1 MELPSLCA
9 GVTVAPEISPEV
21 RAEVY
26 HKTLRA
32 REKDSVMEGK
42 RRSSGRAATSSTGEA
57 SSVSLCEG
65 PAKRTKTTPCIQYT
79 DVTAAS
85 FRIRKGVKETPLK
98 VKCTKAEID
107 FNIL

>member
-1 MELPSLCA
+1 
-9 GVTVAPEISPEV
+9 
-21 RAEVY
+21 
-26 HKTLRA
+26 
-32 REKDSVMEGK
+32 MEGK

-98 VKCTKAEID
+98 VKCTTAEIEYKI